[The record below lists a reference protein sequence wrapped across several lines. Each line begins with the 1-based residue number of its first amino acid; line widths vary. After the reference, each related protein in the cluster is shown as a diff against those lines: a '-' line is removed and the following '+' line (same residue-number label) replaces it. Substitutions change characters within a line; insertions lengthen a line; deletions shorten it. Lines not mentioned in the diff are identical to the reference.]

1 MSVEND
7 EITIKFRFTRNGG
20 LEFIGLDAFREA
32 TFESAISRM
41 STMIFLTLLPLSR
54 NTNHGRLHRT
64 GRKRTLRGKCLVPY
78 GRGPR
83 FLHEAKAMLFCES
96 AECVESNGKRGF
108 ICRENTLR
116 NEIKYHAAGR

>member
-1 MSVEND
+1 MILRETKRLQRDSAYKDELVRFHEWEDREREREND

-54 NTNHGRLHRT
+54 NTNRGRLHRT

-78 GRGPR
+78 GRGP
-83 FLHEAKAMLFCES
+83 
-96 AECVESNGKRGF
+96 
-108 ICRENTLR
+108 
-116 NEIKYHAAGR
+116 